1 MNAKSSSTARWAVAT
16 VFFFMSTAHAAE
28 GVSSAVAKGKADVLP
43 PAVAQTAEEM
53 RKSCREVD
61 GKPLSKDSDFVDQAD
76 LTGDGLV
83 DYVLDQGRFECEG
96 ARSLFSGTAGSEVT
110 VYVSTSAGSAIVAWD
125 LWVHG
130 SELEMKGPKPILY
143 VNVSGAA
150 CGQKDAASHA
160 DEMACQRPL
169 QWNAAKKQMDYAP
182 LSEIRPFKP

>member
-1 MNAKSSSTARWAVAT
+1 MTTISTGTARGVLAT
-16 VFFFMSTAHAAE
+16 VFLFLSTAHAAE
-28 GVSSAVAKGKADVLP
+28 EGASAAAKGKADTLP
-43 PAVAQTAEEM
+43 PIVAQAVEEM

-83 DYVLDQGRFECEG
+83 DYVLDQGKFQCEG
-96 ARSLFSGTAGSEVT
+96 AWSLFSGTAGSEVT
-110 VYVSTSAGSAIVAWD
+110 VYVSTSAGSAMVAWD

-130 SELEMKGPKPILY
+130 SELEKKGPKPVLY

-150 CGQKDAASHA
+150 CGQKAAASRA

-169 QWNAAKKQMDYAP
+169 QWNAAKKQMDYAS
-182 LSEIRPFKP
+182 LSEIRPFKQ